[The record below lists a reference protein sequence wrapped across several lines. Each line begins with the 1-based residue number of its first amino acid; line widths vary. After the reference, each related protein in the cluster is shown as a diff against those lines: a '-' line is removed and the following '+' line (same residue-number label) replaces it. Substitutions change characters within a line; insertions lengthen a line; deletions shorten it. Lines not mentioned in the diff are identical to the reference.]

1 MVYSYHRV
9 KYEFHKTLCGSKGK
23 GAINGQAFERGEKNT
38 MVLIAKVDKAGI
50 LKDLDE
56 IMSMTRKLEEKATR
70 LRERI
75 SIEESDT
82 DSSIDSE

>member
-1 MVYSYHRV
+1 MYSDAATSCTERIAPRR
-9 KYEFHKTLCGSKGK
+9 KTDNQSKGVR
-23 GAINGQAFERGEKNT
+23 I

-56 IMSMTRKLEEKATR
+56 IMSMTQELEQKATR

>member
-1 MVYSYHRV
+1 
-9 KYEFHKTLCGSKGK
+9 
-23 GAINGQAFERGEKNT
+23 

-56 IMSMTRKLEEKATR
+56 IMSMAQELEKKATR

-75 SIEESDT
+75 SIEESDA

>member
-1 MVYSYHRV
+1 MSFT
-9 KYEFHKTLCGSKGK
+9 KALCGSKGK
-23 GAINGQAFERGEKNT
+23 GATNRQAFERGEKNT